1 MDNGGGT
8 TGRSWMDNFS
18 KHIVRFN
25 AFQIKIIALITMTL
39 DHIGAYQTFTFSR
52 EINDGLRVVG
62 RIAAPLFLFMV
73 VEGLRY
79 TRSKPKYILRLYIAG
94 IVIEMINRILSKATG
109 AFEFGNTLPT
119 FFYTALFVFSI
130 EYICNNWRHI
140 ISVCIG
146 VCGLVIPFTFFAL
159 NVILLEQGYSAAW
172 YFISLF
178 FPSPCNVDYSILF
191 VLLGVAW
198 YFINSKMINCAVFA
212 VLSLACW
219 VIPGSCFFTMQL
231 GWFRPAFF
239 NVFSLFVSTQWCMC
253 LAIPFMLL
261 YNGEK
266 GKNLKYLF
274 YVYYPIHV
282 YVLFFIQ
289 FFR

>member
-140 ISVCIG
+140 KSVCIG
-146 VCGLVIPFTFFAL
+146 VCGLVIPFTFLRLTSF
-159 NVILLEQGYSAAW
+159 
-172 YFISLF
+172 
-178 FPSPCNVDYSILF
+178 C
-191 VLLGVAW
+191 
-198 YFINSKMINCAVFA
+198 
-212 VLSLACW
+212 
-219 VIPGSCFFTMQL
+219 
-231 GWFRPAFF
+231 
-239 NVFSLFVSTQWCMC
+239 
-253 LAIPFMLL
+253 
-261 YNGEK
+261 
-266 GKNLKYLF
+266 
-274 YVYYPIHV
+274 
-282 YVLFFIQ
+282 
-289 FFR
+289 